1 MRPSRRTVA
10 LGWLWLAAAVAAS
23 FRPELREAWWALG
36 GSLAGILALDL
47 LRLRRLPVPQVSRE
61 APASLALGNWHTFR
75 LQLRNPGRSP
85 LRLTAFEHYP
95 TVHEMSGM
103 PQELRLGP
111 EEGLELSWKLRPRA
125 RGPYEIPAT
134 DLLIHSPWGLWHR
147 RVLAGPTTP
156 IRVYPD
162 FQQVVRYAL
171 LATDDRVAAM
181 GIHTLRRRGEGLE
194 FFQLREYRQGDA
206 LRQIDWKAVSRRR
219 ALISREYQEEQNQ
232 QLVFLLDC
240 GRRLRSEDGD
250 LTHFDHVLNA
260 MLLLSYV
267 ALRQGDAVGLMTFSG
282 PERWVPPHR
291 GRGQLRVIQDQ
302 IYDLDTTLAP
312 SDFREAAERLATR
325 QRRRALVVLLT
336 NLKDEDAGEL
346 GPALALLRRK
356 HLVLLVSLR
365 ETALGELLNRPLDRF
380 EDALAVASAHHYLEQ
395 RRAAQERL
403 RGNGVRAL
411 DVEPGELPVSL
422 VNAWLEIKRAGLL

>member
-1 MRPSRRTVA
+1 MRPSRRLLG
-10 LGWLWLAAAVAAS
+10 LGWLWLFAAIGAI
-23 FRPELREAWWALG
+23 FRPELTPGWWALG
-36 GSLAGILALDL
+36 GLFAALAALDAL
-47 LRLRRLPVPQVSRE
+47 RALRLPWPTVTRE
-61 APASLALGNWHTFR
+61 GPGFLALGNWHSFKV
-75 LQLRNPGRSP
+75 QLRNPGRKR
-85 LRLTAFEHYP
+85 LRLSLFEHYP
-95 TVHEMSGM
+95 TIHEVSGL
-103 PQELRLGP
+103 PQTVNLGP
-111 EEGLELSWKLRPRA
+111 EEGVELSWRLRPRA
-125 RGPYEIPAT
+125 RGLFHIEAS
-134 DLLIHSPWGLWHR
+134 DLLLRSPWGLWR
-147 RVLAGPTTP
+147 RRGRAGPTTE

-250 LTHFDHVLNA
+250 ITHFDHVLNA
-260 MLLLSYV
+260 ILLLSYV

-282 PERWVPPHR
+282 PERWVPPRR
-291 GRGQLRVIQDQ
+291 GRGYLRVLQDQ
-302 IYDLDTTLAP
+302 IYDLQTTLAP

-325 QRRRALVVLLT
+325 QRRRALVVVLT
-336 NLKDEDAGEL
+336 NLKDEDQGEL
-346 GPALALLRRK
+346 APALALLRRR
-356 HLVLLVSLR
+356 HLVLLASLR
-365 ETALGELLNRPLDRF
+365 ETALGELLERPVGDF

-395 RRAAQERL
+395 RRLAQERL
-403 RGNGVRAL
+403 SNAGVRAL
-411 DVEPGELPVSL
+411 DVEPAELPVAL